1 MRIHNP
7 AKHISFAK
15 YFRKNPTLDV
25 LQDSKYASVCVKRKL
40 VSGAKFQALSNVKQ
54 NLVKLRLNIM
64 CHTDPLS

>member
-7 AKHISFAK
+7 VKHISFAK

-25 LQDSKYASVCVKRKL
+25 LQDSVCVKRKL

>member
-7 AKHISFAK
+7 VKHISFAK
-15 YFRKNPTLDV
+15 YFCKNPTLDV
-25 LQDSKYASVCVKRKL
+25 LQDSVCVKRKL